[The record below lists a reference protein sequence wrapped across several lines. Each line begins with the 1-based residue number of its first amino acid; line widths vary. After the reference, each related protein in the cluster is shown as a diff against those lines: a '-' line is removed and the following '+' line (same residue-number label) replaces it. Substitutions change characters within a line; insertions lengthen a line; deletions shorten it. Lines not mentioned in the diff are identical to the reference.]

1 MPPRLFRLLIALA
14 CGAIWTAGSGLVR
27 GQEAKK
33 AVRRQH
39 AMLLA
44 MGFSRD
50 GSMLVSGGDSVRVH
64 DVESGEMLHE
74 ARISGLT
81 RAVAFSPAEKDVF
94 VSAGDDAVV
103 RFWRLKWN
111 RPFRTLKEHKAA
123 VLGLAFSPDGK
134 HLATAAAGTENGKW
148 ARGELRLWDTES
160 GEIVRKED
168 FRGAG
173 ASCVAF
179 SRDGKLL
186 AFSKSSNEAREDAG
200 SSLELFEVATWKPLR
215 SIPFSPG
222 FANSLAFLPDGKQ
235 LIVAGG
241 VCVPNNAGGC
251 IPAGKIWMART
262 DGKIEEVDGLDERGY
277 FRGAALIGEGE
288 RFVSGTTS
296 LIWVD
301 DGTDQR
307 LVPDLQ
313 VRETKTGKLVWS
325 RTEDEGEAMYG
336 ASVSPDGKLIAC
348 CARGTILMFDG
359 AGKLVRGI
367 GIGD

>member
-1 MPPRLFRLLIALA
+1 MPPRLFRLLIMLA
-14 CGAIWTAGSGLVR
+14 CGAIWMAGR
-27 GQEAKK
+27 GPIRGEPVKK
-33 AVRRQH
+33 AFRRQH

-44 MGFSRD
+44 LGFSRD

-64 DVESGEMLHE
+64 DLGSGEMLHE
-74 ARISGLT
+74 ARVSGLT
-81 RAVAFSPAEKDVF
+81 RAVAFSPSEKDVF
-94 VSAGDDAVV
+94 VSAGDDAIV

-111 RPFRTLKEHKAA
+111 RPFRTLKEHKSG

-134 HLATAAAGTENGKW
+134 YLATAAGGTENGKW
-148 ARGELRLWDTES
+148 ARGEVRLWDTES

-186 AFSKSSNEAREDAG
+186 AFSKSSNEPREDAG

-215 SIPFSPG
+215 SIPYSPG

-235 LIVAGG
+235 LIVAGA
-241 VCVPNNAGGC
+241 VPIPNRAGSM
-251 IPAGKIWMART
+251 PTGKFWIART
-262 DGKIEEVDGLDERGY
+262 DGQLDEMDALDGRGY
-277 FRGAALIGEGE
+277 FTSAAPVGEGE
-288 RFVSGTTS
+288 RFVTGTAT
-296 LIWVD
+296 LVWVD

-307 LVPDLQ
+307 LIPDLQ
-313 VRETKTGKLVWS
+313 MRETKTGKLIWS
-325 RTEDEGEAMYG
+325 RTDEDGDVMYG
-336 ASVSPDGKLIAC
+336 ASVSPDGRLIAC
-348 CARGTILMFDG
+348 CTRGLVLVFDG
-359 AGKLVRGI
+359 GGKLVRGI